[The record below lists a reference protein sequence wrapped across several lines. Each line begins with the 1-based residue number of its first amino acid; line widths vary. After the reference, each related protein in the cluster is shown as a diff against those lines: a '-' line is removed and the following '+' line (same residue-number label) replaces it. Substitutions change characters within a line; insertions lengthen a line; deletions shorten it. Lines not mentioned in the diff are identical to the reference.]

1 MEHSYDVPL
10 LIIKTKET
18 KMQTYTQGNY
28 SNHRINKSDVV
39 IAVIAVIL
47 FAVVATMVVNQLTL
61 PGSCLEFGGL
71 FHKDLGSLA
80 CSTPH

>member
-10 LIIKTKET
+10 LIIETKET
-18 KMQTYTQGNY
+18 EMQTYTQGNY
-28 SNHRINKSDVV
+28 SSDRINKSDVFV
-39 IAVIAVIL
+39 AIIAVIL
-47 FAVVATMVVNQLTL
+47 FAVVATMAINQFTL
-61 PGSCLEFGGL
+61 PDSCLEFGGL